1 MVFPC
6 DVFSRTLQATGVFC
20 LAFHPALS
28 FTGECLPAS
37 FPRWNCIMT
46 THGPPPMAGHSSCVI
61 EDKMIVF
68 GGSLGSRQM

>member
-1 MVFPC
+1 MVFLHYM
-6 DVFSRTLQATGVFC
+6 FLRTLQATGIFR
-20 LAFHPALS
+20 LAFHPTFF
-28 FTGECLPAS
+28 FTGACVPAS
-37 FPRWNCIMT
+37 LPRWNCIMT